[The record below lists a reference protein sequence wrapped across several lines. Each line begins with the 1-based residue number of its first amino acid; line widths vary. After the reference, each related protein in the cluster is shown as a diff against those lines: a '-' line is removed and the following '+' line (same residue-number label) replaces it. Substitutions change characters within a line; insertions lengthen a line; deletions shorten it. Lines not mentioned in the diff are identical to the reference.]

1 MEIFHAMEVDTTNHH
16 WYMNSKIPINSFT
29 VLIDAFI
36 VRFWETMDEK
46 GYRPVLILGTL
57 SVSH

>member
-1 MEIFHAMEVDTTNHH
+1 MEVDTTNHH

>member
-1 MEIFHAMEVDTTNHH
+1 MEVDTTNHH

-36 VRFWETMDEK
+36 MRFWETMDEK
-46 GYRPVLILGTL
+46 GHRPVLILGPF